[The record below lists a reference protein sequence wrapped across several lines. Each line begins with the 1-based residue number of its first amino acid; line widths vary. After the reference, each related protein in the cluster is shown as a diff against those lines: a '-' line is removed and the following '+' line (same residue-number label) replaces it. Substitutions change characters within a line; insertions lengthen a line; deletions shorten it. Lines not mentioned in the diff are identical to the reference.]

1 MRKKRK
7 NSATSPHPETL
18 TCNTLPPSVYTDI
31 HTSPFPFCRQ
41 SFLWFICHPPPSTV
55 LTSLLPDSM
64 SMRTRLP
71 FGISYSTKTRSYSTW
86 FFASSFLVGTLPGQE
101 GRKSEAW
108 LCHVLPT
115 RSPAESI
122 HFLPSSLLLQTMLQ

>member
-41 SFLWFICHPPPSTV
+41 SFLRFICHPPHSAV
-55 LTSLLPDSM
+55 LTSLLPGSTNM
-64 SMRTRLP
+64 HTRLL
-71 FGISYSTKTRSYSTW
+71 FGILYSTKTRSHSTW
-86 FFASSFLVGTLPGQE
+86 LFASSLLVGTLPGQE

-108 LCHVLPT
+108 LCHVPPT

-122 HFLPSSLLLQTMLQ
+122 HLLPGALLLQTMLQ